1 MKSNHILAS
10 WVIVLL
16 SGFAFAE
23 LNYDAPLTDLLDPV
37 VFEAPKIYEDPT
49 RDQGEIKA
57 IFYDTLD
64 HKGKPTRAFAYLG
77 VPKSDKPVPAM
88 VLVHGGGGK
97 AFHEWVKIW
106 NDRGYAAIS
115 MSLEGH
121 MPNEKGQGKLT
132 HEYSGPTRV
141 GRFSDA
147 HLPLEEQ
154 WMYHAVSD
162 IMLAHSLLRSLPEV
176 DAERIGVTG
185 ISWGGILSSL
195 VSGVDDRFKCAM
207 PVYGAGFLYES
218 KGHFK
223 SVGEGTTEEIK
234 NKKFWDPARHFASGK
249 VPTLW
254 VNSDSDGHFS
264 VNITSRSFEITQ
276 ERSYMTIH
284 PNMDHGHSPGWRPE
298 DVPEIYAFADQV
310 LKGKQPLG
318 KIIKQPSVQ
327 DGYNIELNYES
338 EFPIIEATVYYLN
351 EPITYRKPNEKAKHS
366 GPGTWLK
373 LPATIDK
380 KSRAVQAKLPE
391 SAQTYY
397 VNLKD
402 SRGHAISSVLIE
414 LGQ

>member
-1 MKSNHILAS
+1 MS
-10 WVIVLL
+10 IVCDKCDKIFKRNIDLNRHMNRKIPCDRKLECNRCFKIFDHKHHLL
-16 SGFAFAE
+16 SHI
-23 LNYDAPLTDLLDPV
+23 N
-37 VFEAPKIYEDPT
+37 KINKCYNKRNEM
-49 RDQGEIKA
+49 EI
-57 IFYDTLD
+57 
-64 HKGKPTRAFAYLG
+64 
-77 VPKSDKPVPAM
+77 
-88 VLVHGGGGK
+88 
-97 AFHEWVKIW
+97 
-106 NDRGYAAIS
+106 
-115 MSLEGH
+115 
-121 MPNEKGQGKLT
+121 Q
-132 HEYSGPTRV
+132 
-141 GRFSDA
+141 
-147 HLPLEEQ
+147 
-154 WMYHAVSD
+154 
-162 IMLAHSLLRSLPEV
+162 
-176 DAERIGVTG
+176 
-185 ISWGGILSSL
+185 
-195 VSGVDDRFKCAM
+195 
-207 PVYGAGFLYES
+207 
-218 KGHFK
+218 
-223 SVGEGTTEEIK
+223 EEIK